1 MMKIRVV
8 FLRDASPYAA
18 GEAAGFEEAEARR
31 LKAEGMVA
39 IPDEENDP
47 ADDGN
52 DQGGGGDGT
61 SGDQGEGGG
70 DGTSGDLVVIP
81 ENWHDLHHATRK
93 KLARAISGEEPA
105 DTAAADAVIA
115 AEVDRRAAA
124 AETGQ

>member
-1 MMKIRVV
+1 MKIRVV

-47 ADDGN
+47 ADDGS
-52 DQGGGGDGT
+52 DQGGGDGT
-61 SGDQGEGGG
+61 A
-70 DGTSGDLVVIP
+70 GDLVVIP

-93 KLARAISGEEPA
+93 KLAREISGEEPA

-124 AETGQ
+124 AEPGE